1 VTLRVEAAAIWSLL
15 AGYLLLPSGTQ
26 IDLPLLPPLDKT
38 SVPAVST
45 LLLCWMRGGQAQKP
59 RQPIFVYLLALG
71 YVVAPIFT
79 SLGNSYELQNRA
91 GSIPGF
97 YPLDGLKFAGRHLVM
112 LAPFYIGSRYLGTDD
127 GRSLLLKS
135 IPTAALFYS
144 LPMLFEV
151 RMSPQ
156 LHRWVYGFFP
166 HSFAQQIRYGGYR
179 PVVFLEHGLQV
190 ALFTSL
196 ALIAAVVLIRRRTQ
210 ILKASPSLVAGYLSI
225 MLLLCK
231 SLGSVVYAAI
241 AAPIA
246 MFTRPRTW
254 VKVSCIF
261 MAIVCAYP
269 MLRTYGI
276 IPVQKIASAANDIS
290 ADRSKSFEQRVGN
303 EEQLLAK
310 AAEKP
315 WFGWGAWGR
324 NRLFDKYTGRDVSVT
339 DGGWIIEFG
348 TFGWLGYMSLF
359 GLLTFA
365 AFRALRGVGNQVN
378 SASITIGGLALL
390 LCVNVV
396 DLLPNSNLTP
406 LTLLMAGSIAVTQRA
421 RARRPSPI
429 ASPQVSPATAAE

>member
-1 VTLRVEAAAIWSLL
+1 
-15 AGYLLLPSGTQ
+15 
-26 IDLPLLPPLDKT
+26 
-38 SVPAVST
+38 
-45 LLLCWMRGGQAQKP
+45 
-59 RQPIFVYLLALG
+59 
-71 YVVAPIFT
+71 
-79 SLGNSYELQNRA
+79 
-91 GSIPGF
+91 
-97 YPLDGLKFAGRHLVM
+97 
-112 LAPFYIGSRYLGTDD
+112 
-127 GRSLLLKS
+127 
-135 IPTAALFYS
+135 
-144 LPMLFEV
+144 
-151 RMSPQ
+151 
-156 LHRWVYGFFP
+156 
-166 HSFAQQIRYGGYR
+166 
-179 PVVFLEHGLQV
+179 
-190 ALFTSL
+190 
-196 ALIAAVVLIRRRTQ
+196 
-210 ILKASPSLVAGYLSI
+210 
-225 MLLLCK
+225 
-231 SLGSVVYAAI
+231 
-241 AAPIA
+241 
-246 MFTRPRTW
+246 
-254 VKVSCIF
+254 
-261 MAIVCAYP
+261 
-269 MLRTYGI
+269 MLRTYGV

-365 AFRALRGVGNQVN
+365 AFRALRGVGNKVN

-429 ASPQVSPATAAE
+429 ASTQVSPATAAE

>member
-1 VTLRVEAAAIWSLL
+1 M
-15 AGYLLLPSGTQ
+15 PSGTQ

-45 LLLCWMRGGQAQKP
+45 LLLCWMRGGHVEKP
-59 RQPIFVYLLALG
+59 RQPMFVYLLALG

-79 SLGNSYELQNRA
+79 SLGNSYELLNKA

-97 YPLDGLKFAGRHLVM
+97 YPLDGLKYAGRHLVM
-112 LAPFYIGSRYLGTDD
+112 LAPFYVGSRFLGTDD

-135 IPTAALFYS
+135 IPAAALVYS

-166 HSFAQQIRYGGYR
+166 HSFAQQMRYGGFR
-179 PVVFLEHGLQV
+179 PVVFLDHGLQV
-190 ALFTSL
+190 ALFTCL
-196 ALIAAVVLIRRRTQ
+196 ALIAAVILYRRRTPVLQ
-210 ILKASPSLVAGYLSI
+210 APPGLVAGYLSV

-231 SLGSVVYAAI
+231 SLGSIVYAVI

-246 MFTRPRTW
+246 LFTRPRTW
-254 VKVSCIF
+254 VKISCVF
-261 MAIVCAYP
+261 MVLICAYP
-269 MLRTYGI
+269 VLRTYGI
-276 IPVQKIASAANDIS
+276 IPVQKIASIANDIS
-290 ADRSKSFEQRVGN
+290 PDRSKSFEQRVSN

-310 AAEKP
+310 AAQKP

-324 NRLFDKYTGRDVSVT
+324 NRLFDKYTGRDISVT

-348 TFGWLGYMSLF
+348 TFGWLGYISLF
-359 GLLTFA
+359 GLLASA
-365 AFRALRGVGNQVN
+365 AFRALRAVGNQVT
-378 SASITIGGLALL
+378 SASITIGGLSLL
-390 LCVNVV
+390 LCVNVI
-396 DLLPNSNLTP
+396 DMLPNSNLTP
-406 LTLLMAGSIAVTQRA
+406 LTLLLAGSIAVTQRA

-429 ASPQVSPATAAE
+429 VKPQPSAATAAE